1 MLSLHSQDLL
11 SVFPTFG
18 NSIVKDIVAAILYLH
33 KNDIVRR
40 ALKTG
45 NILVDNS
52 RSNSTLDSVEMCR
65 GIFNEKLII
74 YKLGGLGEGWS
85 QATQTKTM
93 ISNAAKILNKVRL
106 AFMVPEISLD

>member
-1 MLSLHSQDLL
+1 MF

-18 NSIVKDIVAAILYLH
+18 NSFVKDIVAAILYLH

-93 ISNAAKILNKVRL
+93 ISNAKKILNRVSL